1 MPINVVA
8 QTLVDAPAVIGAR
21 LVYWDATKTM
31 DPKRSGQNAPSVYVP
46 PTIVYLHENPDKT
59 PRDPIAKAEAI
70 AKNPNNLVVTTAA
83 AKGSTDEL
91 PLPTMDELRETPRFL
106 DFDVF
111 SAFHVLPD
119 THANVDTNQV
129 RGVLNIGVPHPIPL
143 TKKQLI
149 ELAAAQGYH
158 MRGAGN
164 TKHGREVLEF
174 FKAERR
180 DSSIAHTM
188 SGRVVKTDANHG

>member
-1 MPINVVA
+1 MAINVVT

-31 DPKRSGQNAPSVYVP
+31 DPRRSGQSAPSVYVA

-59 PRDPIAKAEAI
+59 FRDPIRDAEAI
-70 AKNPNNLVVTTAA
+70 ARNPNNLVVTTVS
-83 AKGSTDEL
+83 AKGSTDKL

-111 SAFHVLPD
+111 GSFIVLPD

-129 RGVLNIGVPHPIPL
+129 RGVLNIGVTHTLPL
-143 TKKQLI
+143 IKKQLI
-149 ELAAAQGYH
+149 ELAAAQGYQ
-158 MRGAGN
+158 MRDPVSA
-164 TKHGREVLEF
+164 KHGRQALEF
-174 FKAERR
+174 FKPERR
-180 DSSIAHTM
+180 DLTAQRMTGM
-188 SGRVVKTDANHG
+188 TVQAG